1 MVTQFDNVFGGVY
14 MKLASMA
21 VLTGAGIVGGWRQ
34 TVALNAG
41 SHPSIRLLKEIG
53 SNLGTVTETQMP
65 ATDRAFAVCAHLL
78 VWALYIPYFFL
89 PVFEYNGAVLGWEA
103 LVFCLLMPMFW
114 PVIAGQVAL
123 WVGAVFL
130 LWQRWRT
137 AAVLGILAL
146 AFSLY
151 MFTQVGNAFSGVYMK
166 LASMAVLTGAGIVG
180 AWRRS
185 VALNGS
191 PPIARLLKEIGSIL
205 GTAQGPPARWNL
217 ISVFT
222 ALLGLPVSF
231 VLSMIA
237 QEVWGSP
244 QEVIVTTGGVVFVG
258 IGGCVCIFGFIA
270 GAAAFIRK
278 EQKWGLSLLGLLL
291 NAPLAALG
299 VYILSILIS
308 SVLDPLLRF

>member
-1 MVTQFDNVFGGVY
+1 V
-14 MKLASMA
+14 
-21 VLTGAGIVGGWRQ
+21 GAHI
-34 TVALNAG
+34 
-41 SHPSIRLLKEIG
+41 
-53 SNLGTVTETQMP
+53 
-65 ATDRAFAVCAHLL
+65 L
-78 VWALYIPYFFL
+78 VWALYIPCLFL
-89 PVFEYNGAVLGWEA
+89 PVWDDHGATLSGLEA
-103 LVFCLLMPMFW
+103 YVVCLLTPSLW

-123 WVGAVFL
+123 WAGAVFL
-130 LWQRWRT
+130 LWQHWRT

-151 MFTQVGNAFSGVYMK
+151 ITEFGNAFSGAYMN

-191 PPIARLLKEIGSIL
+191 PPITRLLKEIGSIL

-222 ALLGLPVSF
+222 ALLGLPVAF
-231 VLSMIA
+231 GLSMIA

-244 QEVIVTTGGVVFVG
+244 QEVIITTGAVAFVG

-270 GAAAFIRK
+270 GMAACIRK
-278 EQKWGLSLLGLLL
+278 EQKWALSLLGLLL

-299 VYILSILIS
+299 VYIVSILIS
-308 SVLDPLLRF
+308 IVLEGKH